1 MLHNQRADQARA
13 ENTIKTLQAGIA
25 QDEANAAA
33 ESSTVKQLEAAAA
46 KLTMEGQAA
55 DQAYTVARSAH
66 KVKVN
71 GLRREASQAE
81 DLLEILMSLKT
92 QLSAVNVNQRGSARL
107 TKNGVVMLE
116 AHMEEMDSE
125 ELVEIAESAQKAVA
139 EVADAMDEE
148 NIEDAE
154 RLMNGT
160 ALVFV
165 CLIAERER
173 EREREKQ

>member
-1 MLHNQRADQARA
+1 MSPPCCLYQVRHNQQADQARV

-33 ESSTVKQLEAAAA
+33 ATSTVKQLEAAAA
-46 KLTMEGQAA
+46 KLTSEGQAA
-55 DQAYTVARSAH
+55 DQGYTVAQSAH
-66 KVKVN
+66 TIKVN
-71 GLRREASQAE
+71 ALKREANRAE
-81 DLLEILMSLKT
+81 ALLEILLSLKT

-116 AHMEEMDSE
+116 THMKEMESE
-125 ELVEIAESAQKAVA
+125 ELMEIAHSAQKAVA
-139 EVADAMDEE
+139 EVADAMNEE

-160 ALVFV
+160 SG
-165 CLIAERER
+165 
-173 EREREKQ
+173 